1 MVKRPHNRSWIWR
14 VMMSD
19 FIFQSTN
26 NRFST
31 KTGFLNHLKVIR
43 NTADNNQNGMVLDKN
58 HILELKDFLRDYYID
73 RDIILSEYDL
83 DNCEFFVALPPT
95 VRNNHKC
102 IWIKDKVTDKT
113 RHFAT
118 TKNGLVEP
126 TPFGNFY
133 NFCTNELIPIKRE
146 IRRYITNELGLSLDD
161 FDLWHKSPKTKELVE
176 EFIAIKDI
184 GDKLNEIISP
194 NGSGFNVP
202 VLNPKYE
209 YLKQEF
215 INFYQS
221 KVATELFFELKLRK

>member
-1 MVKRPHNRSWIWR
+1 
-14 VMMSD
+14 MMSKY
-19 FIFQSTN
+19 ILQSTN
-26 NRFST
+26 NQFVT
-31 KTGFLNHLKVIR
+31 KKGFLNHLKLIR
-43 NTADNNQNGMVLDKN
+43 NTADKNQNGMVLDKN
-58 HILELKDFLRDYYID
+58 HILDLKDFLRDYYVD

-176 EFIAIKDI
+176 EFIAIKNI

-194 NGSGFNVP
+194 NGLGNNVP
-202 VLNPKYE
+202 YLLPDYE
-209 YLKQEF
+209 YLKLEF
-215 INFYQS
+215 IDFYQS
-221 KVATELFFELKLRK
+221 KVATQLNFELKPRS

>member
-1 MVKRPHNRSWIWR
+1 
-14 VMMSD
+14 MSD

-26 NRFST
+26 NCFST

-43 NTADNNQNGMVLDKN
+43 NTADGNQNGMVLDSN

-83 DNCEFFVALPPT
+83 DNCEFFVALPLTP
-95 VRNNHKC
+95 RNKHKC
-102 IWIKDKVTDKT
+102 IWIKDKTTGKT
-113 RHFAT
+113 RSFAT
-118 TKNGLVEP
+118 TRNGLVEP

-161 FDLWHKSPKTKELVE
+161 FDLWHQSPKTKELVQ
-176 EFIAIKDI
+176 EFITLKELNN
-184 GDKLNEIISP
+184 KLYEIISP
-194 NGSGFNVP
+194 NGLGNNVP
-202 VLNPKYE
+202 YLLPDYE